1 MKNHSIIVHPA
12 NEEEI
17 SVIKKFFKAHKI
29 QFEVSTENS
38 YPPEFVRKVLSAKKQ
53 VDQGETV
60 KIDLDQIWPG
70 K

>member
-1 MKNHSIIVHPA
+1 MKNHRIIVHPA

-17 SVIKKFFKAHKI
+17 SVIKKFFTAHKI
-29 QFEVSTENS
+29 KFKVSMENS
-38 YPPEFVRKVLSAKKQ
+38 YAPKFVRKVLSAKKQ